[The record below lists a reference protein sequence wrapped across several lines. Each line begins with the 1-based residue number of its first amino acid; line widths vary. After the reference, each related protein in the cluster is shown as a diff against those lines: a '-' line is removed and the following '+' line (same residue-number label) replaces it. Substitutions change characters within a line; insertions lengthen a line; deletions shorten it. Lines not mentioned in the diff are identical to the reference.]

1 MSTGD
6 RMNIENQ
13 KKIRALASILF
24 KNTLYTKVF
33 HLNGDPTFNES
44 VWFLIN

>member
-1 MSTGD
+1 MTDTSQNTGEN
-6 RMNIENQ
+6 MENQ

-24 KNTLYTKVF
+24 KNSLYTKVF

-44 VWFLIN
+44 VWF